1 MGDTVVGAYYG
12 PPDQAEEV
20 DETFYRQLI
29 AALQTQALG
38 LMRDFNYPDIC
49 WKAYAASHSQSSRFL
64 QCINDNFLMQM
75 VDEPTRRGAL
85 LDLTLTNKEG
95 LFEVVKVEGSLGCSN
110 HEMVE
115 FSILCGRNRIPSRIT
130 TLDISRANLGL
141 FKQLLGEVPWD
152 TEDVETGVHL
162 DPAIK
167 EVQYNPTYDT
177 MFAPEFG
184 PENPFRTQQMA
195 APRNMLSGYAEPA
208 HINDFMFE
216 QQRRTFATYGYAL
229 DPSID
234 NPEVATKYIGSVEE
248 AEKNQGLTVF
258 ETGQRKIEKRK
269 KFKENDASNIDG
281 FLGPWAKYVDEK
293 EVAKPSEEE
302 QKELDE
308 ITAKRQKRGKIEDD
322 KPGEEKTILHVK
334 EMYDYQGRSYLHVPQ
349 DVGVNLRSTVPPEKC
364 YLPKKQIHVWSGHT
378 KGVSAVR
385 LFPLSGHILL
395 SCSMDC
401 KIKLWEVYGD
411 RRCLRTFIGHS
422 KAVRDICF
430 NNAGTQFLSAAYDRY
445 LKLWDTETGQCISRF
460 TNRKVPYCV
469 KFNPDED
476 KQNLFVAGMSDKKI
490 VQWDIRSGEIVQEYD
505 RHLGAVNTIVFVDEN
520 RRFVS
525 TSDDKSLRVWEWDIP
540 VDFKYIAEPSMHS
553 MPAVTLSPNGK
564 WLACQSMDNQILIFG
579 AQNRFRLNKKKI
591 FKGHMVAGYA
601 CQVDFS
607 PDMSYVISG
616 DADGKLNIWDW
627 KTTKLYS
634 RLKAHDKVCIGA
646 VWHPHE
652 TSKVITCG
660 WDGLIKL
667 WD

>member
-1 MGDTVVGAYYG
+1 MAAGASLVSYSSGSESECDEDERASAHLQPSSGIVRVVDSA
-12 PPDQAEEV
+12 PEV
-20 DETFYRQLI
+20 AVKE
-29 AALQTQALG
+29 
-38 LMRDFNYPDIC
+38 NVDIG
-49 WKAYAASHSQSSRFL
+49 
-64 QCINDNFLMQM
+64 I
-75 VDEPTRRGAL
+75 
-85 LDLTLTNKEG
+85 
-95 LFEVVKVEGSLGCSN
+95 
-110 HEMVE
+110 
-115 FSILCGRNRIPSRIT
+115 
-130 TLDISRANLGL
+130 
-141 FKQLLGEVPWD
+141 
-152 TEDVETGVHL
+152 HL
-162 DPAIK
+162 DPSLK
-167 EVQYNPTYDT
+167 EVQFNPTYET
-177 MFAPEFG
+177 LFAPELG
-184 PENPFRTQQMA
+184 PNNPFKSQQMA

-229 DPSID
+229 DPSLD
-234 NPEVATKYIGSVEE
+234 VQETSTKYIGSVDD

-258 ETGQRKIEKRK
+258 ETGQKKSEKRRK
-269 KFKENDASNIDG
+269 VKGTDASDIDG
-281 FLGPWAKYVDEK
+281 FLGPWAKYIDEK
-293 EVAKPSEEE
+293 DIAKPSEDE

-308 ITAKRQKRGKIEDD
+308 ITAKRQKRGKQEDD
-322 KPGEEKTILHVK
+322 KPADEKTILHVK
-334 EMYDYQGRSYLHVPQ
+334 EMYDYQGRSYLHIPQ
-349 DVGVNLRSTVPPEKC
+349 DVDVNLRSTELPEKC

-385 LFPLSGHILL
+385 LFPLSGHLLL
-395 SCSMDC
+395 SSSMDC
-401 KIKLWEVYGD
+401 KIKLWEVYNE

-445 LKLWDTETGQCISRF
+445 LKLWDSETGQCISRF

-469 KFNPDED
+469 KFNPDPD

-490 VQWDIRSGEIVQEYD
+490 VQWDSRSGEIVQEYD
-505 RHLGAVNTIVFVDEN
+505 RHLGAVNTITFVDEN

-607 PDMSYVISG
+607 PDMSYVVSG

>member
-1 MGDTVVGAYYG
+1 MSA
-12 PPDQAEEV
+12 A
-20 DETFYRQLI
+20 I
-29 AALQTQALG
+29 AAL
-38 LMRDFNYPDIC
+38 
-49 WKAYAASHSQSSRFL
+49 AASYGSGSGSES
-64 QCINDNFLMQM
+64 DS
-75 VDEPTRRGAL
+75 DS
-85 LDLTLTNKEG
+85 
-95 LFEVVKVEGSLGCSN
+95 EGSRCPLPAADSLM
-110 HEMVE
+110 HLTK
-115 FSILCGRNRIPSRIT
+115 SPSAKPSLAVT
-130 TLDISRANLGL
+130 VDSAP
-141 FKQLLGEVPWD
+141 EVAVK
-152 TEDVETGVHL
+152 EDLETGVHL

-167 EVQYNPTYDT
+167 EVQYNPTYET

-216 QQRRTFATYGYAL
+216 QQRRTFATY
-229 DPSID
+229 
-234 NPEVATKYIGSVEE
+234 
-248 AEKNQGLTVF
+248 
-258 ETGQRKIEKRK
+258 
-269 KFKENDASNIDG
+269 
-281 FLGPWAKYVDEK
+281 
-293 EVAKPSEEE
+293 EE

-308 ITAKRQKRGKIEDD
+308 ITAKRQKKGKQEEE

-334 EMYDYQGRSYLHVPQ
+334 EMYDYQGRSYLHIPQ

-385 LFPLSGHILL
+385 LFPLSGHLLL

-430 NNAGTQFLSAAYDRY
+430 NTAGTQFLSAAYDRY

-616 DADGKLNIWDW
+616 DGNGKLNIWDW

-634 RLKAHDKVCIGA
+634 RFKAHDKVCIGA